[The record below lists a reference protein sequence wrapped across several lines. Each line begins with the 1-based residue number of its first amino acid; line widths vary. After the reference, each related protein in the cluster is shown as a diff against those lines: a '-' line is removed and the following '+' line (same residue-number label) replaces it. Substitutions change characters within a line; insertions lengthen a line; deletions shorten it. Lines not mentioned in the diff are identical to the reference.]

1 MPNMTSTS
9 ARGSTRRALLRSA
22 AGALFAHPLAA
33 AQDPWRQVPAIL
45 RRIKPPKF
53 PDREFDITR
62 YGAKGDGTTDASEAI
77 QKAIAECSQAGGG
90 RVVVP
95 AGEFLTGAIHLRS
108 KVNLHVSAGA
118 TLRFSQDPRRYLP
131 VVFTRWE
138 GTECMN
144 YSPFVY
150 AYGQHDVAVTGPGT
164 LDGQADNQHWWPWC
178 GNARFG
184 WKTGEPAQQKAR
196 SALVEMGENDVPV
209 DKRLFG
215 EGSYL
220 RPNFVQFYR
229 CRNVLIEDI
238 TLHNSP
244 MWQVHPVLSTNVIV
258 RRVKPT
264 SLGPNNDG
272 CNPECC
278 RDALIEG
285 CQFDT
290 GDDCI
295 AIKSGRNRDG
305 RRVATP
311 SENIVI
317 RGCQMKDGHG
327 GVTIGSEASGGV
339 GNIFAEDCRMDS
351 PNLDRALRLKTN
363 SVRGGYI
370 EHVYMR
376 NVTVGQVADAVLQID
391 LFYEEGD
398 KGKYPPVVRDIE
410 MRKVTSQKSVYA
422 LYLRGYK
429 SDPIRDVR
437 LIDCTFENVAK
448 PDVIENVEGLDLTS
462 VTVNGSARR

>member
-1 MPNMTSTS
+1 
-9 ARGSTRRALLRSA
+9 
-22 AGALFAHPLAA
+22 
-33 AQDPWRQVPAIL
+33 
-45 RRIKPPKF
+45 
-53 PDREFDITR
+53 
-62 YGAKGDGTTDASEAI
+62 
-77 QKAIAECSQAGGG
+77 
-90 RVVVP
+90 
-95 AGEFLTGAIHLRS
+95 
-108 KVNLHVSAGA
+108 
-118 TLRFSQDPRRYLP
+118 
-131 VVFTRWE
+131 
-138 GTECMN
+138 
-144 YSPFVY
+144 
-150 AYGQHDVAVTGPGT
+150 
-164 LDGQADNQHWWPWC
+164 
-178 GNARFG
+178 
-184 WKTGEPAQQKAR
+184 
-196 SALVEMGENDVPV
+196 
-209 DKRLFG
+209 
-215 EGSYL
+215 
-220 RPNFVQFYR
+220 
-229 CRNVLIEDI
+229 VLIEDI